1 MARESAESA
10 KTAVRIASPKLA
22 LPGRTIVPREAHAAK
37 TNGRGVPR
45 RAADNGRDGVELAA
59 PGGRNVRYRVEDQ
72 IGYLLRRAH
81 QRATSVFQSMI
92 GDDEI
97 TPTQYS
103 SLVKLLE
110 HEELSQNRLG
120 RLVAMDKATTQG
132 VVRRLKARELLT
144 SRPDPGDARRV
155 LLKLTTAGRRLTE
168 QLAANGPDVSR
179 EILKP
184 LPPAQQKMLVELL
197 RRIT

>member
-1 MARESAESA
+1 
-10 KTAVRIASPKLA
+10 VRIATPKIAPSGKTLA
-22 LPGRTIVPREAHAAK
+22 SRDGQTSKA
-37 TNGRGVPR
+37 NGRAVPR
-45 RAADNGRDGVELAA
+45 RTQGNGHDGLEV
-59 PGGRNVRYRVEDQ
+59 PTTGGRTFRYRVEDQ

-110 HEELSQNRLG
+110 HDELSQNRLG

-132 VVRRLKARELLT
+132 VVRRLKARELLA

-168 QLAANGPDVSR
+168 QLAANGPDVSN

-184 LPPAQQKMLVELL
+184 LPPAQQKTLIELL

>member
-10 KTAVRIASPKLA
+10 KAAVRIATPKL
-22 LPGRTIVPREAHAAK
+22 AHAAK
-37 TNGRGVPR
+37 VLASRDGQASKSNGRTSKHLLG
-45 RAADNGRDGVELAA
+45 NGHDGVEV
-59 PGGRNVRYRVEDQ
+59 PTTGGRTTRYRVEDQ

-92 GDDEI
+92 GDEEI

-110 HEELSQNRLG
+110 HDELSQNRLG

-132 VVRRLKARELLT
+132 VVRRLKSRELLT

-184 LPPAQQKMLVELL
+184 LPPALQKTLVELL